1 MILLFSGS
9 ITLSYIFILHKLQ
22 DTQKME
28 HRYTIHEIT
37 PFTRDWSCKIQV
49 VDKIRPKISRDHRV
63 NFQTTIVLDENEDQ
77 ICIITYGP
85 EVAHYD
91 NLFKHFHTYLISAAK
106 VREPSRFAI
115 PMHNFEWVLDTFS
128 IVEEVI
134 ENNEEESMLPLPSRL
149 NMVSFAD
156 IEKQIPGDEFVVANC
171 GTMKYQGSE
180 NRRFQ
185 EAILID
191 DKKKPFLFTI
201 WGELADKDGTE
212 LLQQLHRYPVIVAK
226 RIAISN
232 FKQDVR
238 LTTRFNSLI
247 LIDPLYPQAA
257 KLMNWVKDNNQML
270 IEYTLKSTSASP
282 SDTKCCTF

>member
-1 MILLFSGS
+1 
-9 ITLSYIFILHKLQ
+9 
-22 DTQKME
+22 ME

-37 PFTRDWSCKIQV
+37 PFTRDWTCKIQV

-63 NFQTTIVLDENEDQ
+63 NFQTTIVQDENEDQ

-91 NLFKHFHTYLISAAK
+91 NLVKHFHTYLISAAK

-134 ENNEEESMLPLPSRL
+134 DNNEEESMLPLPSRL

-156 IEKQIPGDEFVVANC
+156 IEKQIPGDEFDLVAVVANC

-191 DKKKPFLFTI
+191 DK
-201 WGELADKDGTE
+201 A
-212 LLQQLHRYPVIVAK
+212 
-226 RIAISN
+226 
-232 FKQDVR
+232 
-238 LTTRFNSLI
+238 
-247 LIDPLYPQAA
+247 
-257 KLMNWVKDNNQML
+257 KDNNQML

-282 SDTKCCTF
+282 STLNVAPFEDQILSISSIPSQSTEKYHYQVNSSFSSYFYALNANI

>member
-1 MILLFSGS
+1 
-9 ITLSYIFILHKLQ
+9 
-22 DTQKME
+22 ME

-37 PFTRDWSCKIQV
+37 PFTRDWTCKIQV

-63 NFQTTIVLDENEDQ
+63 NFQTTIVQDENEEQ

-85 EVAHYD
+85 EVVHYD

-156 IEKQIPGDEFVVANC
+156 IEKQIPGDEFGKGLFCLLYGENWL
-171 GTMKYQGSE
+171 TKMKLNYCSSYID
-180 NRRFQ
+180 
-185 EAILID
+185 ILS
-191 DKKKPFLFTI
+191 
-201 WGELADKDGTE
+201 
-212 LLQQLHRYPVIVAK
+212 LLQ
-226 RIAISN
+226 N
-232 FKQDVR
+232 
-238 LTTRFNSLI
+238 
-247 LIDPLYPQAA
+247 
-257 KLMNWVKDNNQML
+257 
-270 IEYTLKSTSASP
+270 E
-282 SDTKCCTF
+282 

>member
-191 DKKKPFLFTI
+191 DK
-201 WGELADKDGTE
+201 
-212 LLQQLHRYPVIVAK
+212 
-226 RIAISN
+226 
-232 FKQDVR
+232 
-238 LTTRFNSLI
+238 
-247 LIDPLYPQAA
+247 
-257 KLMNWVKDNNQML
+257 VKDNNQML

>member
-1 MILLFSGS
+1 
-9 ITLSYIFILHKLQ
+9 
-22 DTQKME
+22 ME

-37 PFTRDWSCKIQV
+37 PFTRDWTCKIQV

-63 NFQTTIVLDENEDQ
+63 NFQTTIVQDENEDQ

-91 NLFKHFHTYLISAAK
+91 NLVKHFHTYLISAAK

-134 ENNEEESMLPLPSRL
+134 DNNEEESMLPLPSRL

-191 DKKKPFLFTI
+191 DK
-201 WGELADKDGTE
+201 A
-212 LLQQLHRYPVIVAK
+212 
-226 RIAISN
+226 
-232 FKQDVR
+232 
-238 LTTRFNSLI
+238 
-247 LIDPLYPQAA
+247 
-257 KLMNWVKDNNQML
+257 KDNNQML

-282 SDTKCCTF
+282 STLNVAPFEDQILSISSIPSQSTEKYHYQVNSSFSSYFYALNANI